1 MILTFDA
8 NTVASIN
15 YTFLMILGRRCKW
28 ISIENQISISRTL
41 VAYLSLV
48 SPQESS
54 KIPTKVVV
62 VTTKANMPEDIFSNV
77 ISL

>member
-1 MILTFDA
+1 
-8 NTVASIN
+8 
-15 YTFLMILGRRCKW
+15 MILGRRCKW
-28 ISIENQISISRTL
+28 ISIENQINISLTL